1 MVSSQIKRLLNR
13 DELRKLFKK
22 RKNHSLTY
30 QQFKKEENDKIEEYN
45 KTIMQQTGGSGVND
59 LHNK

>member
-1 MVSSQIKRLLNR
+1 MVSSQIKRLPTR

-30 QQFKKEENDKIEEYN
+30 QQFKKEENDKINEYN
-45 KTIMQQTGGSGVND
+45 KTIMQQTDGGGLND
-59 LHNK
+59 LYNK